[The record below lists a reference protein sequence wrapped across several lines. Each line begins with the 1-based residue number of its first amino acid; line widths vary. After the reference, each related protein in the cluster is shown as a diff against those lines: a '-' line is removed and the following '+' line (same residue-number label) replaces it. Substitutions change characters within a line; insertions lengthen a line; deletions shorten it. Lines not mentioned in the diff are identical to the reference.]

1 MLVGIQM
8 VNKFPSL
15 QNLNTNFTVHKSL
28 KLKHI
33 QSQINSGH
41 QMRLNIILLAT
52 FKSLSDLCPR
62 HPVLCVTI

>member
-1 MLVGIQM
+1 MPIGIQL
-8 VNKFPSL
+8 VNKLPGFE
-15 QNLNTNFTVHKSL
+15 NLKANFTVHKYL

-52 FKSLSDLCPR
+52 FKSLNDLCLL
-62 HPVLCVTI
+62 HPVLCVAI